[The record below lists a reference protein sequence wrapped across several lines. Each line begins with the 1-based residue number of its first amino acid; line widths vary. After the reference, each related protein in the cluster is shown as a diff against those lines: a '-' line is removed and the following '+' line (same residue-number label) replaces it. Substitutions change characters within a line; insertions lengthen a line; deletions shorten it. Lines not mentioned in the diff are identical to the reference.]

1 MNTKKIFIPLLVLAL
16 LLASCSLLS
25 NAGVTIITPSTVVIS
40 ENRNVS
46 GFSAINFSTVGK
58 VNIIQGDTESL
69 NISGSDNVVPQIIT
83 TVTNGTLY
91 IKTNPGITFGPF
103 VGENTLTFTIVVK
116 DLTSLNNSGLGDIQI
131 ETLSTP
137 SMDINMSGAGK
148 ITQNQLTTNT
158 LNLALSGLGG
168 IDISGQAS
176 QATIN
181 LSGAGSVNAADLQ
194 IQNANVTISGL
205 GGATLWVTGQLT
217 GDISG
222 TGSIS
227 YYGNPQTNT
236 KSSGLGSFKSLG
248 NK

>member
-1 MNTKKIFIPLLVLAL
+1 MNTKKIFVALLVLAL
-16 LLASCSLLS
+16 LLTSCSLIS
-25 NAGVTIITPSTVVIS
+25 NTGITIITPSTVVIS

-46 GFSAINFSTVGK
+46 GFTAINFSTVGK

-91 IKTNPGITFGPF
+91 IKTNSNVTFSPF
-103 VGENTLTFTIVVK
+103 TAENPLTFTIVVK
-116 DLTSLNNSGLGDIQI
+116 DLTSLNDSGLGDVQI
-131 ETLSTP
+131 ETLSNS
-137 SMDINMSGAGK
+137 SMDINLSGAGK

-158 LNLALSGLGG
+158 LNITLSGLGG
-168 IDISGQAS
+168 IEISGQAA

-181 LSGAGSVNAADLQ
+181 LSGAGSVNATDLQ

-217 GDISG
+217 GNISG
-222 TGSIS
+222 TGSVS
-227 YYGNPQTNT
+227 YYGSPQTNT